1 MIFADYFFV
10 AYLAFKCTGPIM
22 PSNNGSNLL
31 SPLKK
36 VNSGSSKR
44 LEMPNQLFDAEKK
57 TRLEMQFLLITY
69 KRVSQ
74 YHENFLAT

>member
-57 TRLEMQFLLITY
+57 LD
-69 KRVSQ
+69 
-74 YHENFLAT
+74 